1 MQIIENVFIIPG
13 VMANPYILV
22 DADGLTLIDTGLP
35 HSEKKILA
43 YIAGLG
49 RSAHDLKRIILT
61 HSDLDHVGSLSAL
74 QKASGARTYASRIE
88 SDYIA
93 QGKPSRQVRQT
104 GFSLMRLMISL
115 TRPFFKATPFRV
127 DEILSDGQTL
137 PVLGGLQVVDT
148 AGHTPGHISLFA
160 PALGI
165 LFCGDSMVN
174 DEQGI
179 HGSRAG
185 LTWNDAKAREA
196 EKKQAALKPKIVCSG
211 HRPVIMD
218 AAGKFLI

>member
-1 MQIIENVFIIPG
+1 
-13 VMANPYILV
+13 
-22 DADGLTLIDTGLP
+22 
-35 HSEKKILA
+35 
-43 YIAGLG
+43 
-49 RSAHDLKRIILT
+49 
-61 HSDLDHVGSLSAL
+61 
-74 QKASGARTYASRIE
+74 
-88 SDYIA
+88 
-93 QGKPSRQVRQT
+93 
-104 GFSLMRLMISL
+104 MRLMISL

-196 EKKQAALKPKIVCSG
+196 EKKQAALGAQIVCSG
-211 HRPVIMD
+211 HGPIVLE
-218 AAGKFLI
+218 ANGKFPT